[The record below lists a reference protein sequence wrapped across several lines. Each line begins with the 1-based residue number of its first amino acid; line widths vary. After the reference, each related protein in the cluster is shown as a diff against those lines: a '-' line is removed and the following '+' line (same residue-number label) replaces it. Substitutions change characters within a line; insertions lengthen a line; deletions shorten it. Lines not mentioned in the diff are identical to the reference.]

1 MEKNTGN
8 DISRKEF
15 LNRTGGILGAGITGI
30 SARSL
35 NAQSGTK
42 EDPRY
47 RVLGRTGLKLTTLG
61 YGTTETENQNV
72 LKKTIDSGINF
83 IDTGRMYVDGKNE
96 EMIGKVIQGMRDK
109 VIIQTKFHR
118 KLKDDSKA
126 IEKSVDESLKALKT
140 DYIDIMLLHAASTEE
155 EINSPAIVEALTRAK
170 EKGKIGFTGFS
181 SHTNQIGT
189 LLAAV
194 KTEFYDVAMVAYNH
208 AGKFQHTVYEG
219 FNQEWDQKTLEKEM
233 SAAVKK
239 GMGIIA
245 MKTCSAGPYKAS
257 SESKAA
263 FPAGLSWILKNKNIS
278 SMAVWM
284 GNFRELEE
292 NIKAIG

>member
-1 MEKNTGN
+1 MKKNGN
-8 DISRKEF
+8 DITRKEF
-15 LNRTGGILGAGITGI
+15 LNQTGGILGAGFAGI
-30 SARSL
+30 SARNL
-35 NAQSGTK
+35 NAQSRTK

-47 RVLGRTGLKLTTLG
+47 RVLGRTGLKLSTLG
-61 YGTTETENQNV
+61 FGTSETENQNV

-96 EMIGKVIQGMRDK
+96 EMTGKVIKGVRDSL
-109 VIIQTKFHR
+109 IIQTKFHR

-126 IEKSVDESLKALKT
+126 IEKSVDESLIALKT
-140 DYIDIMLLHAASTEE
+140 DYIDIMLLHNATKEE
-155 EINSPAIVEALTRAK
+155 EINSSAIVEALTRAK

-189 LLAAV
+189 LRAAV
-194 KTEFYDVAMVAYNH
+194 KTNFYDVALLAYNH
-208 AGKFQHTVYEG
+208 AGKFKHTVYEG

-233 SAAVKK
+233 EKAVKK

-257 SESKAA
+257 S
-263 FPAGLSWILKNKNIS
+263 G
-278 SMAVWM
+278 
-284 GNFRELEE
+284 
-292 NIKAIG
+292 IKASFTAG